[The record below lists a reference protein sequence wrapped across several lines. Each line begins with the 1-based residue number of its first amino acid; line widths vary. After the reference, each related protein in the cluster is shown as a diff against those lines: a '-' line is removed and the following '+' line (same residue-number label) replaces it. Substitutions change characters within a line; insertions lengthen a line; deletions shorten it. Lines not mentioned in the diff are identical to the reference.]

1 MSEPEQQAPKEKI
14 LVIDDGTWQSKTL
27 QKELE
32 QNATTEAQVITVSE
46 GASIKEILDAI
57 PGGNNQ
63 GQGEGNIQKLY
74 LYHSSDQ
81 INKPDVPETM
91 IDDYNK
97 VRDQYPNVA
106 VAFVYQNA
114 NDAYVKN
121 LGRVH
126 GTYTEEV
133 QKEKEET
140 E

>member
-63 GQGEGNIQKLY
+63 GQGEGNIQK
-74 LYHSSDQ
+74 
-81 INKPDVPETM
+81 
-91 IDDYNK
+91 
-97 VRDQYPNVA
+97 
-106 VAFVYQNA
+106 
-114 NDAYVKN
+114 
-121 LGRVH
+121 
-126 GTYTEEV
+126 
-133 QKEKEET
+133 
-140 E
+140 